1 MIPIIT
7 STSNPKIKWVKSLQ
21 KNSTR
26 KDEGVFVV
34 EGAKEVG
41 FAVDNEFLLHSI
53 FVCPDIYGQVPS
65 FGDNIEIYSINK
77 NCYEKIAYR
86 GSTDGIIAV
95 FHNKIKK
102 LDDLTMG
109 ETPFFIVV
117 ESIEKPGNLG
127 AIIRTADGA
136 GADGVIVCDEK
147 VDIYNPNVIR
157 ASVGTVF
164 STQVV
169 STDVK
174 SLLDFL
180 NKHEITSYGAIL
192 SDNSTKYSESDF
204 TKPTAIILGDEH
216 KGLSSIWHNNSEPIQ
231 IPMLGSND
239 SLNVSN
245 AAAILA
251 YEVIRQR
258 KSTSE

>member
-1 MIPIIT
+1 MIPMIT
-7 STSNPKIKWVKSLQ
+7 STSNPKIKWVKRLQ

-26 KDEGVFVV
+26 KAEGVFVV

-41 FAVDNEFLLHSI
+41 YAVDNEFQLQSI
-53 FVCPDIYGQVPS
+53 FVCPDIYGEIPS
-65 FGDNIEIYSINK
+65 YGSDIEVYSINK
-77 NCYEKIAYR
+77 DCFEKTAYR
-86 GSTDGIIAV
+86 GSSDGIIAI
-95 FHNKIKK
+95 FHDKEKK
-102 LDDLTMG
+102 LDELTMG
-109 ETPFFIVV
+109 DNPFFIVV

-180 NKHEITSYGAIL
+180 NKHEITAFGAIL
-192 SDNSTKYSESDF
+192 SDISTKYSESDF

-216 KGLSSIWHNNSEPIQ
+216 KGLSSTMQSNSEPIQ
-231 IPMLGSND
+231 IPMLGTND

-245 AAAILA
+245 AAAILS
-251 YEVIRQR
+251 YEVVRQR
-258 KSTSE
+258 EASSE

>member
-1 MIPIIT
+1 MNLTIT

-26 KDEGVFVV
+26 KEEGVFVV

-41 FAVDNEFLLHSI
+41 YAVDNEFQLQSI
-53 FVCPDIYGQVPS
+53 FVCPNMYGEIPSYGDDIEV
-65 FGDNIEIYSINK
+65 YSINK
-77 NCYEKIAYR
+77 DCFEKIAYR
-86 GSTDGIIAV
+86 GSSDGIIAI
-95 FHNKIKK
+95 FHNKDKR
-102 LDDLTMG
+102 LDEVTMG
-109 ETPFFIVV
+109 ENPFFIVV

-180 NKHEITSYGAIL
+180 SKHEITAFGAIL
-192 SDNSTKYSESDF
+192 SGDSNKYSESDF
-204 TKPTAIILGDEH
+204 TKPTAIVLGDEH
-216 KGLSSIWHNNSEPIQ
+216 KGLSSIWQGHSEPIQ
-231 IPMLGSND
+231 IPMLGAND

-245 AAAILA
+245 ATAILA
-251 YEVIRQR
+251 YEVVRQR
-258 KSTSE
+258 SQISE